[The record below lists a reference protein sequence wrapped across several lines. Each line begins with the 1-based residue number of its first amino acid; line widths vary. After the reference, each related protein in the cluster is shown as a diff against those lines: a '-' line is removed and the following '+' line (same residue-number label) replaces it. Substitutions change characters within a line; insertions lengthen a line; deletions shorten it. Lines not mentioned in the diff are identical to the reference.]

1 MGKEDFLVNLSM
13 GSNGVP
19 VRDRSV
25 ETAHPGRE
33 VALRYGIAVAAVA
46 VAFIARFV
54 LASILK
60 DQAPYLFLLPAVLL
74 AAGVGGFG
82 PGILATCSS
91 VPLVFFFIANYGAV
105 GWSEVANGAVFVLIG
120 VGTAW
125 IGERL
130 RQARIL
136 ALTRE
141 AHLQSIID
149 IVPEATI
156 VIDGHGIIQSFS
168 ATAEQMFGYTA
179 AEAIGN
185 NVTLLMPSPY
195 REEHDGS
202 IKRYRDTGVQRVIGT
217 GRMAAAQRKDG
228 STFPMELAVGEI
240 WSASQRFFTGFIRDL
255 TERQGTEA
263 RLQELQSELAHVS
276 RLTEMGGMAS
286 AIAHELNQ
294 PLAAIA
300 NYLKGSRR
308 LLDGSTDE
316 RLAILRDAMDSA
328 ADQALRAGQ
337 IIRRMR
343 EFVSRRESERQ
354 IQSIAKLVEEASAL
368 ALVGAKDRGVGVTFE
383 FDPRVNLILADKVQ
397 IQQVLVNLIRN
408 AVEAMEES
416 SERSLTV
423 RTTPADNMMIVVQ
436 VDDSGS
442 GISEEMATKL
452 FQPFATTKPHG
463 MGVGLSIS
471 RTIVE
476 AHGGQI
482 KAEPR
487 PGGGTRFRFT
497 LPAVTEEE
505 FTDARR

>member
-1 MGKEDFLVNLSM
+1 M
-13 GSNGVP
+13 P
-19 VRDRSV
+19 VRNRS
-25 ETAHPGRE
+25 E
-33 VALRYGIAVAAVA
+33 VASRRETVLRYAIAVAAVA
-46 VAFIARFV
+46 LAFTARFV

-60 DQAPYLFLLPAVLL
+60 DQAPYLFFLPPVLL

-82 PGILATCSS
+82 PGILATGLSI
-91 VPLVFFFIANYGAV
+91 PLVFFFIANYGTV
-105 GWSEVANGAVFVLIG
+105 GWTEVANGAVFVLIG

-130 RQARIL
+130 RRARIL

-156 VIDGHGIIQSFS
+156 VIDGRGIIQSFS
-168 ATAEQMFGYTA
+168 ATAERMFGYAA

-195 REEHDGS
+195 REEHDGY
-202 IKRYRDTGVQRVIGT
+202 IERYRDTGEARVIGT
-217 GRMAAAQRKDG
+217 GRVVAAQRKDG
-228 STFPMELAVGEI
+228 STFPIELAVGEI
-240 WSASQRFFTGFIRDL
+240 WPADQRFFTGFIRYL
-255 TERQGTEA
+255 TERQKTEA
-263 RLQELQSELAHVS
+263 RLQELRSELAHVS

-343 EFVSRRESERQ
+343 DFVGRGGSERQ

-368 ALVGAKDRGVGVTFE
+368 ALVGAKDRGVHVAFD
-383 FDPRVNLILADKVQ
+383 FDPRVDLILADKVQ
-397 IQQVLVNLIRN
+397 VQQVLVNLIRN
-408 AVEAMEES
+408 AIEAMEES
-416 SERSLTV
+416 SERNLTV
-423 RTTPADNMMIVVQ
+423 RTMPADDMMIVVR
-436 VDDSGS
+436 VDDTGS
-442 GISEEMATKL
+442 GISEEMAAKL
-452 FQPFATTKPHG
+452 FQPFATTKLHG

-482 KAEPR
+482 EAEPR
-487 PGGGTRFRFT
+487 PGGGTTFRFT
-497 LPAVTEEE
+497 LPAVAKED
-505 FTDARR
+505 FADVRR

>member
-1 MGKEDFLVNLSM
+1 M
-13 GSNGVP
+13 P
-19 VRDRSV
+19 VRNRSDV
-25 ETAHPGRE
+25 ASRRET
-33 VALRYGIAVAAVA
+33 VLRYAIAVAAVA
-46 VAFIARFV
+46 LAFTARFV

-60 DQAPYLFLLPAVLL
+60 DQAPYLFFLPPVLL

-82 PGILATCSS
+82 PGILATGLSI
-91 VPLVFFFIANYGAV
+91 PLVFFFIANYGTV
-105 GWSEVANGAVFVLIG
+105 GWTEVANGAVFVLIG

-125 IGERL
+125 IGKRL

-156 VIDGHGIIQSFS
+156 VIDGRGIIQSFS
-168 ATAEQMFGYTA
+168 ATAERMFGYTA

-195 REEHDGS
+195 REEHDGY
-202 IKRYRDTGVQRVIGT
+202 IERYRDTGEPRVIGT
-217 GRMAAAQRKDG
+217 GRVVAAQRKDG
-228 STFPMELAVGEI
+228 STFPIELAVGEI
-240 WSASQRFFTGFIRDL
+240 WPAGQRFFTGFIRDL
-255 TERQGTEA
+255 TERQETEA
-263 RLQELQSELAHVS
+263 RLQELRSELAHVS

-308 LLDGSTDE
+308 LLDGSADE
-316 RLAILRDAMDSA
+316 RLVILRDAIDSA

-337 IIRRMR
+337 IIRHMR
-343 EFVSRRESERQ
+343 DFIGRGGSERQ

-368 ALVGAKDRGVGVTFE
+368 ALVGAKDQGIHVTFD
-383 FDPRVNLILADKVQ
+383 FDPRVDLVLADKVQ
-397 IQQVLVNLIRN
+397 VQQVLVNLIRN
-408 AVEAMEES
+408 AIEAMEES
-416 SERSLTV
+416 SERNLTV
-423 RTTPADNMMIVVQ
+423 RTTPADDMMIVVQ
-436 VDDSGS
+436 VDDTGS
-442 GISEEMATKL
+442 GISEEMAARL
-452 FQPFATTKPHG
+452 FQPFATTKPRG

-482 KAEPR
+482 EAGPR
-487 PGGGTRFRFT
+487 AGGGTTFRFT
-497 LPAVTEEE
+497 LPAVTKEESS
-505 FTDARR
+505 DAHR

>member
-1 MGKEDFLVNLSM
+1 M
-13 GSNGVP
+13 
-19 VRDRSV
+19 RY
-25 ETAHPGRE
+25 AI
-33 VALRYGIAVAAVA
+33 ALAAVA
-46 VAFIARFV
+46 IAFAARFV
-54 LASILK
+54 VASVLK
-60 DQAPYLFLLPAVLL
+60 DQAPYLFFLPAVLL
-74 AAGVGGFG
+74 AAGAGGFG
-82 PGILATCSS
+82 PGVLATSLS
-91 VPLVFFFIANYGAV
+91 VPLVFFFIANYRAV
-105 GWSEVANGAVFVLIG
+105 GWTEVANGAVFVLIG

-156 VIDGHGIIQSFS
+156 VINGHGIIQSFS
-168 ATAEQMFGYTA
+168 ATAERMFGYTA
-179 AEAIGN
+179 AEMIGN
-185 NVTLLMPSPY
+185 NVTLLMPSPF
-195 REEHDGS
+195 REEHDGY
-202 IKRYRDTGVQRVIGT
+202 IKRYRDTGEQRIIGI
-217 GRMAAAQRKDG
+217 GRVAAARRKNG
-228 STFPMELAVGEI
+228 STFPIELAVGEI

-255 TERQGTEA
+255 TERQETEA

-308 LLDGSTDE
+308 LLDDSTGE
-316 RLAILRDAMDSA
+316 RLAMLRDAMDSA

-343 EFVSRRESERQ
+343 DFVGRRESERQ
-354 IQSIAKLVEEASAL
+354 VEHIAKLVEEASAL
-368 ALVGAKDRGVGVTFE
+368 ALVGTKDKGLRVTFD
-383 FDPRVNLILADKVQ
+383 FDPRADLVLADKVQ
-397 IQQVLVNLIRN
+397 VQQVLVNLIRN
-408 AVEAMEES
+408 AIEAMEES
-416 SERSLTV
+416 SERTLTV
-423 RTTPADNMMIVVQ
+423 RSKPADDMMIVVQ
-436 VDDSGS
+436 VDDTGS
-442 GISEEMATKL
+442 GISEEMAARL
-452 FQPFATTKPHG
+452 FQPFATTKPRG

-482 KAEPR
+482 EAKPR
-487 PGGGTRFRFT
+487 PGGGTTFRFT
-497 LPAVTEEE
+497 LPAVTKEEA
-505 FTDARR
+505 TDAH

>member
-1 MGKEDFLVNLSM
+1 MAARN
-13 GSNGVP
+13 
-19 VRDRSV
+19 RSV
-25 ETAHPGRE
+25 VTSRRETFS
-33 VALRYGIAVAAVA
+33 RYAIAVAAVA
-46 VAFIARFV
+46 LAFTARFI

-60 DQAPYLFLLPAVLL
+60 DQAPYLFFLPPILL

-82 PGILATCSS
+82 PGILATGLS

-105 GWSEVANGAVFVLIG
+105 GWAEVANGAVFVLIG
-120 VGTAW
+120 MGTAW

-130 RQARIL
+130 RRARIL

-156 VIDGHGIIQSFS
+156 VIDGRGIIQSFS
-168 ATAEQMFGYTA
+168 ATAERMFGYTA

-195 REEHDGS
+195 REEHDGY
-202 IKRYRDTGVQRVIGT
+202 IERYRDTGEARVIGT
-217 GRMAAAQRKDG
+217 GRVVAAQRKDG
-228 STFPMELAVGEI
+228 STFPIELAVGEI
-240 WSASQRFFTGFIRDL
+240 WPAGQRFFTGFIRDL
-255 TERQGTEA
+255 TERQETEA

-316 RLAILRDAMDSA
+316 RLAVLRDAMDSA

-368 ALVGAKDRGVGVTFE
+368 ALVGAKDRGVRVTFD
-383 FDPRVNLILADKVQ
+383 FDPRVNLIVADKVQ

-408 AVEAMEES
+408 AIEAMEES
-416 SERSLTV
+416 SERNLTV
-423 RTTPADNMMIVVQ
+423 RTMPADNMMIVVQ

-442 GISEEMATKL
+442 GISEEMAAKL

-482 KAEPR
+482 GAEPR
-487 PGGGTRFRFT
+487 PGGGTTFRFT

-505 FTDARR
+505 STDAHR

>member
-1 MGKEDFLVNLSM
+1 
-13 GSNGVP
+13 
-19 VRDRSV
+19 
-25 ETAHPGRE
+25 
-33 VALRYGIAVAAVA
+33 
-46 VAFIARFV
+46 
-54 LASILK
+54 
-60 DQAPYLFLLPAVLL
+60 
-74 AAGVGGFG
+74 
-82 PGILATCSS
+82 ILATGLS
-91 VPLVFFFIANYGAV
+91 VPLVFLFIANYGAV
-105 GWSEVANGAVFVLIG
+105 GWTEVANGTVFVLIG
-120 VGTAW
+120 VGIAW

-130 RQARIL
+130 RKARIL

-156 VIDGHGIIQSFS
+156 VIDGRGIIQSFS
-168 ATAEQMFGYTA
+168 ATAERMFGYTA

-195 REEHDGS
+195 REEHDGY
-202 IKRYRDTGVQRVIGT
+202 IERYRDTGVQRVIGT
-217 GRMAAAQRKDG
+217 GRVAAAQRKDG

-255 TERQGTEA
+255 TERQETEA
-263 RLQELQSELAHVS
+263 RLQDLQSELAHVS

-316 RLAILRDAMDSA
+316 RLEILRDAMDSA

-368 ALVGAKDRGVGVTFE
+368 ALVGAKDSGVHVAFD

-416 SERSLTV
+416 CERNLTV
-423 RTTPADNMMIVVQ
+423 RTTPAD
-436 VDDSGS
+436 
-442 GISEEMATKL
+442 
-452 FQPFATTKPHG
+452 
-463 MGVGLSIS
+463 
-471 RTIVE
+471 
-476 AHGGQI
+476 
-482 KAEPR
+482 
-487 PGGGTRFRFT
+487 
-497 LPAVTEEE
+497 
-505 FTDARR
+505 

>member
-1 MGKEDFLVNLSM
+1 
-13 GSNGVP
+13 
-19 VRDRSV
+19 
-25 ETAHPGRE
+25 
-33 VALRYGIAVAAVA
+33 
-46 VAFIARFV
+46 
-54 LASILK
+54 
-60 DQAPYLFLLPAVLL
+60 
-74 AAGVGGFG
+74 
-82 PGILATCSS
+82 
-91 VPLVFFFIANYGAV
+91 
-105 GWSEVANGAVFVLIG
+105 
-120 VGTAW
+120 
-125 IGERL
+125 
-130 RQARIL
+130 
-136 ALTRE
+136 
-141 AHLQSIID
+141 
-149 IVPEATI
+149 
-156 VIDGHGIIQSFS
+156 
-168 ATAEQMFGYTA
+168 
-179 AEAIGN
+179 
-185 NVTLLMPSPY
+185 
-195 REEHDGS
+195 
-202 IKRYRDTGVQRVIGT
+202 
-217 GRMAAAQRKDG
+217 
-228 STFPMELAVGEI
+228 
-240 WSASQRFFTGFIRDL
+240 
-255 TERQGTEA
+255 
-263 RLQELQSELAHVS
+263 
-276 RLTEMGGMAS
+276 MAS

-497 LPAVTEEE
+497 LPTVTEEE